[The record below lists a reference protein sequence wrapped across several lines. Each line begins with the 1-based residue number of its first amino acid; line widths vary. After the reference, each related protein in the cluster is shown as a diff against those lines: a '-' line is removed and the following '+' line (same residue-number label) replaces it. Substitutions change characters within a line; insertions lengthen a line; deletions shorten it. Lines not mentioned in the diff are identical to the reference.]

1 MTTTKTQ
8 RDYIYNVAEQFQMM
22 MLDAQRRMKNALYD
36 YIEVL
41 QEGIGYVAFD
51 EDYCPT
57 FTDSTNGETQHIF
70 GVRIIKDKDG
80 FRQLRMYTDDYPYD
94 KMGDALSGWFNPNMY
109 GTFDEVELL
118 NYLKDLDDKNNE

>member
-41 QEGIGYVAFD
+41 QEGIGYVSFD

-57 FTDSTNGETQHIF
+57 FEDSTTNETQHIF
-70 GVRIIKDKDG
+70 GVRIIKDEDG
-80 FRQLRMYTDDYPYD
+80 FRKLQMYTDDYPYE
-94 KMGDALSGWFNPNMY
+94 KMSAPLSGWFNPYMY
-109 GTFDEVELL
+109 GKFDEGELL
-118 NYLKDLDDKNNE
+118 NYLKELDDKNNE

>member
-51 EDYCPT
+51 KDYCPT
-57 FTDSTNGETQHIF
+57 FEDSTNGETHYIF
-70 GVRIIKDKDG
+70 GVRIIKDEEG
-80 FRQLRMYTDDYPYD
+80 FRKLRMYTDDFPYE
-94 KMGDALSGWFNPNMY
+94 KMGDMLSGWFNPTMY
-109 GTFDEVELL
+109 GKFDEGELL
-118 NYLKDLDDKNNE
+118 NYLKELDDKNNE

>member
-8 RDYIYNVAEQFQMM
+8 RDYIFNVAEQFQMM

-41 QEGIGYVAFD
+41 QEGVGYVAFD

-57 FTDSTNGETQHIF
+57 FEDCTNGNAQHIF
-70 GVRIIKDKDG
+70 GVRIIKEEDG
-80 FRQLRMYTDDYPYD
+80 FRKLQIYTDDYPYE
-94 KMGDALSGWFNPNMY
+94 KMGDALSGWFNAYHY
-109 GTFDEVELL
+109 GTFDEGELL
-118 NYLKDLDDKNNE
+118 NYLKELDDKNNE

>member
-8 RDYIYNVAEQFQMM
+8 RDYIANVAEQFQMM

-57 FTDSTNGETQHIF
+57 FEDCTNGNAQYIF
-70 GVRIIKDKDG
+70 GVRIIKEEDG
-80 FRQLRMYTDDYPYD
+80 HRKLQVYTDDFPYD
-94 KMGDALSGWFNPNMY
+94 KMGDALSCWFNPYMY
-109 GTFDEVELL
+109 GKFDEGELL
-118 NYLKDLDDKNNE
+118 NYLKELDDKNNE

>member
-22 MLDAQRRMKNALYD
+22 MLDAQRRMRNALYD

-51 EDYCPT
+51 EDFCPT
-57 FTDSTNGETQHIF
+57 FTDSTNGETQPIF
-70 GVRIIKDKDG
+70 GVRIIKDEENH
-80 FRQLRMYTDDYPYD
+80 RILRMYTDDYPYD
-94 KMGDALSGWFNPNMY
+94 KMGDALSGWFNPTFY
-109 GTFDEVELL
+109 GTFDEGELL
-118 NYLKDLDDKNNE
+118 NYLKELDDKNNE

>member
-1 MTTTKTQ
+1 MATTKTQ
-8 RDYIYNVAEQFQMM
+8 RDYVYNVAEQFQMM

-57 FTDSTNGETQHIF
+57 FTDSITNETLYIF
-70 GVRIIKDKDG
+70 GVRIIKDEDG
-80 FRQLRMYTDDYPYD
+80 FRKLQMYTDDFPYD
-94 KMGDALSGWFNPNMY
+94 KMGDALSGWFNAYHY
-109 GTFDEVELL
+109 GTFDEGELL
-118 NYLKDLDDKNNE
+118 NYLKELDDKNNE

>member
-41 QEGIGYVAFD
+41 QEGIGYVPFD

-57 FTDSTNGETQHIF
+57 FEDSTTNETQHIF
-70 GVRIIKDKDG
+70 GVRIIKDEDG
-80 FRQLRMYTDDYPYD
+80 FRKLQMYTDDYPYE
-94 KMGDALSGWFNPNMY
+94 KMNAPLSGWFNPYMY
-109 GTFDEVELL
+109 GKFDEGELL
-118 NYLKDLDDKNNE
+118 NYLKELDDKNNE

>member
-1 MTTTKTQ
+1 MATTKTQ

-41 QEGIGYVAFD
+41 QEGVGYVAFD

-57 FTDSTNGETQHIF
+57 FTDNTTNETQYIF
-70 GVRIIKDKDG
+70 GVRIIKDEDG
-80 FRQLRMYTDDYPYD
+80 FRKLRMYTDAFPYE
-94 KMGDALSGWFNPNMY
+94 KMGNMPSGWFNAYYY
-109 GTFDEVELL
+109 GTFDEGELL
-118 NYLKDLDDKNNE
+118 NYLKELDDKSNE

>member
-22 MLDAQRRMKNALYD
+22 MLDAQRRMKKTLYD

-41 QEGIGYVAFD
+41 QEGVGYVAFD

-57 FTDSTNGETQHIF
+57 FTDSTDGKTLYIF
-70 GVRIIKDKDG
+70 GVRIIKDEDG
-80 FRQLRMYTDDYPYD
+80 FRKLQMYTDDFPYE
-94 KMGDALSGWFNPNMY
+94 KMGDMLSGWFTAHHY
-109 GTFDEVELL
+109 GTFDEGELL
-118 NYLKDLDDKNNE
+118 NYLKELDDKNNE

>member
-8 RDYIYNVAEQFQMM
+8 RDYIYNVTESFQMM

-57 FTDSTNGETQHIF
+57 FEDCTNGNAQYIF
-70 GVRIIKDKDG
+70 GVRIIKEEDG
-80 FRQLRMYTDDYPYD
+80 FRKLQVYTDDFPYD
-94 KMGDALSGWFNPNMY
+94 KMGDALSGWFNAYHY
-109 GTFDEVELL
+109 GTFDEGELL
-118 NYLKDLDDKNNE
+118 NYLKELDDKNNE

>member
-8 RDYIYNVAEQFQMM
+8 RDYIYNVVEQFQMM

-41 QEGIGYVAFD
+41 QEGVGYVAFD

-57 FTDSTNGETQHIF
+57 FKDSTTEEIQHIF
-70 GVRIIKDKDG
+70 GVRIIKDKDNH
-80 FRQLRMYTDDYPYD
+80 RVLRIYTDDYPYEN
-94 KMGDALSGWFNPNMY
+94 MGDVLSGWFNASMY
-109 GTFDEVELL
+109 GTFDEGELL
-118 NYLKDLDDKNNE
+118 NYLKELDDRNNE